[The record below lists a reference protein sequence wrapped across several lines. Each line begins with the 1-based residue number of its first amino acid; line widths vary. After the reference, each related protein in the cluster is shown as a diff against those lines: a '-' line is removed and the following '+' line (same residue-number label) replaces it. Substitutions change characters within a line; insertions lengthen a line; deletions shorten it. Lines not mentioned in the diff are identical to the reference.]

1 MNICSSISNLGKSI
15 FVVYSLHYRRITNL
29 LETVILFLPGELL
42 NFVDCLKPEI
52 NKQNRIIIID
62 EVGRLELYNKGW
74 SDSVAELLKASC
86 NYLIMAVRID
96 NVQAVIERWQL
107 DQAIIMNISNT
118 TISSAITLIADKI
131 NMK

>member
-86 NYLIMAVRID
+86 NHLIMAVRTD
-96 NVQAVIERWQL
+96 QVKSVIEKWQL
-107 DQAIIMNISNT
+107 DQAIIINISNT
-118 TISSAITLIADKI
+118 TISSSITLITDKI